1 MVGSNLRERL
11 SRDHQVLSPSS
22 RELDLLDAGA
32 TRAVLVDAAPD
43 LVIHAAGRVG
53 GIEANRNANARFL
66 AENTI
71 MGLNVVQAADEAGV
85 PRLLNLASSCMYPR
99 DVEGSLPE
107 EMILEGRLEPTN
119 EGYALAKIAITRFC
133 AFLSRERAD
142 RRYVTAVPC
151 NLYGPGD
158 SFDPVRAHMLP
169 SALRKVDEAVR
180 NGSRTVEIWGDGTAR
195 REFMYVGDLTDFVSK
210 ALERFDTLPE
220 VLNIGTGRDH
230 TVQEYYEAAARTV
243 GFQGSYV
250 YDTSKPMG
258 MRRKLLDC
266 TLLTI
271 WGWQSSHSLEEG
283 LRLTHEFYGRTS
295 DHLSAR
301 DELVGRAG
309 TARTPGRHR

>member
-1 MVGSNLRERL
+1 MKVFLTGGHGMVGGNLRERL
-11 SRDHQVLSPSS
+11 SRDHDVLSPSS

-32 TRAVLVDAAPD
+32 TRSAVIDAAPD

-53 GIEANRNANARFL
+53 GIEANRHANARFL

-71 MGLNVVQAADEAGV
+71 MGLNIVQAADEAAV

-99 DVEGSLPE
+99 DVDGSLPE

-119 EGYALAKIAITRFC
+119 EGYALAKIAITRYC

-158 SFDPVRAHMLP
+158 SFDPVRGHMLP

-180 NGSRTVEIWGDGTAR
+180 SGSRTVEIWGDGTAR
-195 REFMYVGDLTDFVSK
+195 REFMFVGDLADFVAQASL
-210 ALERFDTLPE
+210 AFDTLPMI
-220 VLNIGTGRDH
+220 VNVGTGVDH
-230 TVQEYYEAAARTV
+230 TVSEYYEAVAKTI
-243 GFQGSYV
+243 GYTGGYT
-250 YDTSKPMG
+250 YDTSKPVG

-266 TLLTI
+266 ARVNT
-271 WGWQSSHSLEEG
+271 WGWRSRYGLEEG
-283 LRLTHEFYGRTS
+283 LRITYDFYRQK
-295 DHLSAR
+295 
-301 DELVGRAG
+301 
-309 TARTPGRHR
+309 